1 MANLER
7 RILQELIY
15 ERVRV
20 SVNLCQLVIFERDLD
35 TSIERAMVA
44 CDMPKRECDKLAR
57 EYVEAAWQ
65 RVEREWHRLRDN
77 IDSADSIDNIHSQDD
92 DSE

>member
-7 RILQELIY
+7 QILQELIY

-35 TSIERAMVA
+35 SSIERAMA
-44 CDMPKRECDKLAR
+44 SCHLPKPECENLAR
-57 EYVEAAWQ
+57 EYIEAAWQ
-65 RVEREWHRLRDN
+65 RVEREWHRLRND
-77 IDSADSIDNIHSQDD
+77 IDLAEDLDD
-92 DSE
+92 GEFRDDE